1 MNDVELIWEEYRK
14 VNSDYDLVHKRA
26 YVSRDEHKAKQ
37 LIETISK
44 QNNWIKAYHGTD
56 KKFNRFIPS
65 ESGYFGRGIYVTKNL
80 IHAKAFGTLLEVFV
94 KLENPWIY
102 REHEPSSEEE
112 DPWTVAWGKYAERD
126 RTGVP
131 LYKNK
136 KLLSQ
141 RLRTDGY
148 DGVMAPNEIVVFNP
162 NKIKLAD
169 PFTFDDDGELIP
181 ISRRF
186 DMDTDDIRY

>member
-1 MNDVELIWEEYRK
+1 MNDEEMIWENYLK
-14 VNSDYDLVHKRA
+14 INSDYDSVYRKA
-26 YVSRDEHKAKQ
+26 YASND
-37 LIETISK
+37 IETARKLINEIAK
-44 QNNWIKAYHGTD
+44 HDDWINAYHGTTA
-56 KKFNRFIPS
+56 KFNQFKAS
-65 ESGYFGRGIYVTKNL
+65 ESGYFGKGIYVTKNL
-80 IHAKAFGTLLEVFV
+80 IHAKAFGTLVNVFV

-112 DPWTVAWGKYAERD
+112 NPWTVAWGKYAERD
-126 RTGVP
+126 RTGVA

-141 RLRTDGY
+141 RLREDGY

-169 PFTFDDDGELIP
+169 PFTFDDNGELIP
-181 ISRRF
+181 LSRRF